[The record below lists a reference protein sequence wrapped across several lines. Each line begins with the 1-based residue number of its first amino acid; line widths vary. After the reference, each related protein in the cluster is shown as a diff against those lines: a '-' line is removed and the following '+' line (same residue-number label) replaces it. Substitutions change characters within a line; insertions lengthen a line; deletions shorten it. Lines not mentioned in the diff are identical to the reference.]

1 MNTAIRVRN
10 LCKSFQTGEVT
21 TPVLKGVNLDIQ
33 RGEMYFI
40 VGPSGC
46 GKTTLISLL
55 CGTLRA
61 DAGELNVLD
70 HDLRHLR
77 ESRITRFRA
86 RHVGFVFQQFNLIP
100 TLTAAE
106 NVAVPLRLQ
115 GRTAREAK
123 MAATEMLERVGL
135 AGKVNERPQKLSGGQ
150 QQRVAI
156 ARALVH
162 GPSLIV
168 CDEPTSALDSETGS
182 QVMDLLTPQAGDSDR
197 IVIVVTH
204 DPRIYHHADRIAEME
219 DGTIRRTL
227 NRAEAALAFGSS
239 PLNATTLS

>member
-1 MNTAIRVRN
+1 MNPAIQVRN

-86 RHVGFVFQQFNLIP
+86 QHVGFVFQQFNLIP

-123 MAATEMLERVGL
+123 MAAAEMLERVGL

-162 GPSLIV
+162 GPALIV

-239 PLNATTLS
+239 PLNATTQL